1 MNGISR
7 RQKDRNSFVIDS
19 VAKNYVFF
27 LSASCC
33 KIFENGKFYVGKSNM
48 KLESMSLEKSK
59 LGDSLFNENF
69 PTSISTSQLKLTD
82 IPT

>member
-7 RQKDRNSFVIDS
+7 RQKDRNSFVMDS
-19 VAKNYVFF
+19 VAKNYVFS
-27 LSASCC
+27 LSASSC
-33 KIFENGKFYVGKSNM
+33 KIFENGKFYVGKSIM

-69 PTSISTSQLKLTD
+69 STSISTSQLKLTD